1 MKLIKDPCGIYR
13 YVTEDRQVRVSY
25 CYPSL
30 SVCRKFWEVES
41 NISGNKIIKY
51 FKKLDEVK
59 EYVNNL

>member
-13 YVTEDRQVRVSY
+13 YVTEDRQIRVTYS
-25 CYPSL
+25 YPSL
-30 SVCRKFWEVES
+30 SACRKFWGVES
-41 NISGNKIIKY
+41 QIDGNKTIKY